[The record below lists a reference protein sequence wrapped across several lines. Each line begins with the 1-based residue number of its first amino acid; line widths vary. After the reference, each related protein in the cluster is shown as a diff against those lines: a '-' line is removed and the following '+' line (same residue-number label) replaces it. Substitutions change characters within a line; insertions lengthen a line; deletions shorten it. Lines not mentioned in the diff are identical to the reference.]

1 MNRKIIA
8 WCLVFLWMI
17 FIFWLSSMNA
27 DESNQK
33 SKKTIDEITQKTTNI
48 TSKVGVTK
56 KHPSKE
62 KTEKIVEVLN
72 LPFRKVMHASV
83 YFILSILVLY
93 AFMQNKIPDKKVYI
107 ITIFLC
113 FLYACSDEF
122 HQTFVDGRTGQFIDV
137 FIDSIGSVIG
147 CLFYKCIQILYYK
160 KNLKKVVKI

>member
-83 YFILSILVLY
+83 YFILSILVL
-93 AFMQNKIPDKKVYI
+93 
-107 ITIFLC
+107 
-113 FLYACSDEF
+113 
-122 HQTFVDGRTGQFIDV
+122 
-137 FIDSIGSVIG
+137 
-147 CLFYKCIQILYYK
+147 
-160 KNLKKVVKI
+160 

>member
-1 MNRKIIA
+1 M
-8 WCLVFLWMI
+8 
-17 FIFWLSSMNA
+17 
-27 DESNQK
+27 
-33 SKKTIDEITQKTTNI
+33 
-48 TSKVGVTK
+48 TK

-122 HQTFVDGRTGQFIDV
+122 HQTFVDGRTGQFMDV